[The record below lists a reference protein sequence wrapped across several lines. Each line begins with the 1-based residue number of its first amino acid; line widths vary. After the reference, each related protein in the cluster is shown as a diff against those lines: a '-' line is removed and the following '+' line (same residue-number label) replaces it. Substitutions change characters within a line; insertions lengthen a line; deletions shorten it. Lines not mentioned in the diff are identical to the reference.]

1 MKFGTHYQRA
11 SLQLTNSV
19 APIVTV
25 RPSAFGTGVS
35 TIKKVET
42 NHQLCES
49 FSEIIVLFH
58 NIKNKESI
66 MAQQTNSINDDKGI
80 HRSCPLCG
88 NDNTKIKPSIYSRD
102 PWIIKMCARCC
113 LVYLENPPAYE
124 DLEETYAWEKTSQ
137 QVAQEKK
144 KKESALR
151 RGVRVIERYKDN
163 LIRRDKLLDLAQKYF
178 PAGPVIDV
186 GCGGGAVI
194 NRLDKK
200 YIPYGIEVSRQLS
213 GMAQKIA
220 EARGGMVFCGNA
232 LLGLDS
238 FENDFFTAAIMSAYL
253 EHETAPREV
262 LQNIRRILKPGAPLV
277 IKVPNYGCINRMV
290 TQKKWCGF
298 RYPDHV
304 NYWTPKTLK
313 QIIGDTGLEI
323 VRFNFGD
330 RLPVSDNMWLIARK
344 PA

>member
-1 MKFGTHYQRA
+1 
-11 SLQLTNSV
+11 
-19 APIVTV
+19 
-25 RPSAFGTGVS
+25 
-35 TIKKVET
+35 
-42 NHQLCES
+42 
-49 FSEIIVLFH
+49 
-58 NIKNKESI
+58 
-66 MAQQTNSINDDKGI
+66 
-80 HRSCPLCG
+80 
-88 NDNTKIKPSIYSRD
+88 
-102 PWIIKMCARCC
+102 MCARCC